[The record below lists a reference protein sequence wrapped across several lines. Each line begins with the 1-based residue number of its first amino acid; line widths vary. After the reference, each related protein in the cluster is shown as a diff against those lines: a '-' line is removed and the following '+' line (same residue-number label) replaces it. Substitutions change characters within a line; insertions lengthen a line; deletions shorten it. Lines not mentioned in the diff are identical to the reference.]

1 MEAKFYKSV
10 RHLVKNFMF
19 SGFKTHII
27 PYIPETPAF
36 LLLLLLLFMIY
47 FSLAH
52 NKHKTQVLNY

>member
-1 MEAKFYKSV
+1 
-10 RHLVKNFMF
+10 MF

-36 LLLLLLLFMIY
+36 LLLLLFMIY

-52 NKHKTQVLNY
+52 NKRKTQVLNY

>member
-36 LLLLLLLFMIY
+36 LLLLLLFQ
-47 FSLAH
+47 FGS
-52 NKHKTQVLNY
+52 